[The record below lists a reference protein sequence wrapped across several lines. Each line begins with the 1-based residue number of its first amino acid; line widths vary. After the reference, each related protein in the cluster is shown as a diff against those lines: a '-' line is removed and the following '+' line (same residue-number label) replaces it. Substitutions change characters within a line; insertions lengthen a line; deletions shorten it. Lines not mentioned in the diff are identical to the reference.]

1 MAMENTLDLFR
12 DDLKVFF
19 DFDEKLDL
27 ISSNPKYDATAQHVY
42 LTDIRS
48 EYLTLAPNDNSV
60 IIKEL
65 TYEQA
70 VIYSKISQ
78 TFHPHLETVYCVLER
93 EGHFISISE
102 FIKAPDCLA
111 YEQRSISLEESVT
124 QFGNFSERDALIYI
138 CQLCDGIDALHKLNL
153 THNDISPKN
162 ILLTNAPAW
171 EQEISLIPPASQRI
185 WMKLID
191 FDISKEQKKWNHSVT
206 TVMGT
211 TPYAAPEILDF
222 RHPTNRVDIYSLG
235 CILYYML
242 TGQSPKDTDMN
253 AHKKQFSRNTMRIIN
268 KCTTNYENRYKNV
281 TELKAAALRGIQM
294 LDSRLPKLIW
304 HIPGFRSHTYWKM
317 ILALT
322 YYFYLIA
329 APLGSGYPFPSIS
342 VTLISLIQVVILLII
357 FDVFH
362 LEDKVPK
369 YAHWKNTYP
378 RLELA
383 LKILIVLLILIV
395 SYSLGI
401 FS

>member
-1 MAMENTLDLFR
+1 MVTENIIDLFH
-12 DDLKVFF
+12 DDLKEFF
-19 DFDEKLDL
+19 DFNKHIDML
-27 ISSNPKYDATAQHVY
+27 SSSEKYDDFPRHVY
-42 LTDIRS
+42 LTDIKQD
-48 EYLTLAPNDNSV
+48 YLTLAPNDNSI

-70 VIYSKISQ
+70 LIYHKISQ

-102 FIKAPDCLA
+102 FIKAPDCLD
-111 YEQRSISLEESVT
+111 YEQRSISLEESVA

-138 CQLCDGIDALHKLNL
+138 CQLCDGIEALHKLNL

-211 TPYAAPEILDF
+211 APYAAPEILDF
-222 RHPTNRVDIYSLG
+222 MHPTNRVDIYSLG
-235 CILYYML
+235 CVLYYML
-242 TGQSPKDTDMN
+242 TGQSPKDTAMN
-253 AHKKQFSRNTMRIIN
+253 AHKKQFRRNTMQLIH
-268 KCTTNYENRYKNV
+268 KCTTSYENRYKNV
-281 TELKAAALRGIQM
+281 SELKTAALRGIQM

-317 ILALT
+317 TLALT
-322 YYFYLIA
+322 YYSCLIA

-342 VTLISLIQVVILLII
+342 VILISLIQVVILLII
-357 FDVFH
+357 FDIFH
-362 LEDKVPK
+362 LEDKVPI

-383 LKILIVLLILIV
+383 LKIFIILLILIV
-395 SYSLGI
+395 SYNLGI